1 MMDVKTADRELQTY
15 IRPQT
20 FPVAIRMLKPGE
32 AIPDKAKRPARDFKK
47 LSMNCQVID
56 MARRYGWTIALTRE
70 DHICSLGIAALGF
83 EKPTHL
89 HNSGTLCEGMY
100 TETKEAGQRSE
111 AAVDKFAH
119 GEYYALLVAP
129 LDRATFEPHVVC
141 IYANPAQVM
150 RLTQAALWRRGGK
163 LTSAFGG
170 RIDCSEII
178 VTTMR
183 TDRPQVILP
192 CSGDRIFGQTQD
204 HEMAFTFPWAQM
216 EEIVEGLRGTHAG
229 GIRYPITQFMEYEAK
244 LPPRY
249 MEANRLWDA
258 EKGRSAFTPR
268 DRVVAAY
275 KRSFADRVP
284 VYPIVASFAGT
295 LDGLSIEEYCTNTTR
310 AIKAMMNYYERYQ
323 PDVVLAYNDLAKEA
337 EAFGCRVKYS
347 EYVVPSID
355 THVLADDKA
364 RLAQIAMPDPYKT
377 ARLPGFL
384 EQCETLVKA
393 KPPTA
398 IGAVA
403 VGPWTIAMLMRNPE
417 VMLLDTFE
425 DPQFIH
431 DLMRV
436 TTDFSKTWG
445 DAIAKTGIGL
455 SFSEP
460 TASISLISPDNYR
473 EFIAPY
479 HKELVDYFKA
489 KKVGVTT
496 HICGTTYPIYEDLI
510 QCGFTTVSFDLDQQA
525 DPALYVDQLERF
537 VQVARGRAV
546 AIGNVDATKFE
557 KTTKDAMV
565 ADVRRCVDAAARQS
579 AFILSTSCEIPPKS
593 DPEAV
598 KWFMDAAH
606 EYGRYDR
613 LFETTPPAVV
623 PAASPAD
630 SADVKAKR
638 KK

>member
-1 MMDVKTADRELQTY
+1 MMDVKTAERELQTY
-15 IRPQT
+15 LRPQT
-20 FPVAIRMLKPGE
+20 FPVAIRMLRTGE
-32 AIPDKAKRPARDFKK
+32 PIPDKARRPARDFKK

-56 MARRYGWTIALTRE
+56 MARRYGWMIALTRE

-89 HNSGTLCEGMY
+89 HASGTLCEGMY
-100 TETKEAGQRSE
+100 TETKEAGRRSE
-111 AAVDKFAH
+111 AASDRLPV
-119 GEYYALLVAP
+119 GEYSTLLVAP
-129 LDRATFEPHVVC
+129 LDRATFEPHLVC
-141 IYANPAQVM
+141 VYGNPAQVM
-150 RLTQAALWRRGGK
+150 RLVQGALWKRGGK
-163 LTSAFGG
+163 LASGFSG
-170 RIDCSEII
+170 RIVCSDII
-178 VTTMR
+178 VTTLL
-183 TDRPQVILP
+183 TGEPQVVMP

-204 HEMAFTFPWAQM
+204 HEMAFTIPWNRM
-216 EEIVEGLRGTHAG
+216 EEVVEGLRGTHDG

-244 LPPRY
+244 LPPKY

-258 EKGRSAFTPR
+258 AKGAASYTNR

-295 LDGLSIEEYCTNTTR
+295 LDGLSIEEYCTNPTR
-310 AIKAMMNYYERYQ
+310 AISAMMNYYERYE

-347 EYVVPSID
+347 DYVVPSID
-355 THVLADDKA
+355 AHVLHEDKA
-364 RLAQIAMPDPYKT
+364 ALAHLAMPDPYKT

-384 EQCETLVKA
+384 EQCEALVKA

-403 VGPWTIAMLMRNPE
+403 VGPWTIAMLLRNPE
-417 VMLLDTFE
+417 TMLLDTFE

-431 DLMRV
+431 DVMRV
-436 TTDFSKTWG
+436 ATDFSKIWG
-445 DAIAKTGIGL
+445 DAIVKTGIGL

-473 EFIAPY
+473 EFVAPY
-479 HKELVDYFKA
+479 HKELVDHFKA

-496 HICGTTYPIYEDLI
+496 HICGTTYPIFEDLI
-510 QCGFTTVSFDLDQQA
+510 QTGFTTISFDLDQQA
-525 DPALYVDQLERF
+525 DPGLYVDQLTRF
-537 VQVARGRAV
+537 MDVAKGRAV

-557 KTTKDAMV
+557 KTTKDAMY

-579 AFILSTSCEIPPKS
+579 GFILSTSCEIPPKS
-593 DPEAV
+593 DPDIV

-606 EYGRYDR
+606 EFGRYDR
-613 LFETTPPAVV
+613 LFE
-623 PAASPAD
+623 
-630 SADVKAKR
+630 
-638 KK
+638 

>member
-1 MMDVKTADRELQTY
+1 MIDVKTADRELHFY

-20 FPVAIRMLKPGE
+20 FPVAIRMLGPGE
-32 AIPDKAKRPARDFKK
+32 EIPERARRPARDFKK

-56 MARRYGWTIALTRE
+56 MARRYGWMIALTRE
-70 DHICSLGIAALGF
+70 DSICSLGIAAMGF

-89 HNSGTLCEGMY
+89 HSSGTLCEGMY

-111 AAVDKFAH
+111 AAIDRFPAGRYH
-119 GEYYALLVAP
+119 ALLVAP
-129 LDRATFEPHVVC
+129 LDRAPFEPDLVC
-141 IYANPAQVM
+141 VYANPAQVM
-150 RLTQAALWRRGGK
+150 RLTQAALWKRGGK

-170 RIDCSEII
+170 RVDCAEVI

-204 HEMAFTFPWAQM
+204 HEMAFTIPWSQM
-216 EEIVEGLRGTHAG
+216 EEIVEGLKGTHAG

-244 LPPRY
+244 MPPRY
-249 MEANRLWDA
+249 MEVNRLWET
-258 EKGRSAFTPR
+258 EKGRAEYSNR

-295 LDGLSIEEYCTNTTR
+295 LDGLSIEEYCTDVPK
-310 AIKAMMNYYERYQ
+310 AITAMLNYYERYQ

-347 EYVVPSID
+347 DYVVPSID
-355 THVLADDKA
+355 AHVLAEDKA
-364 RLAQIAMPDPYKT
+364 KLATIPMPDPYRT

-384 EQCETLVKA
+384 EQCEALVKA
-393 KPPTA
+393 KLPAAT
-398 IGAVA
+398 GAVA

-417 VMLLDTFE
+417 TMLLDTFE

-436 TTDFSKTWG
+436 ATDFCKVWG
-445 DAIAKTGIGL
+445 EAIAKTGIGL

-473 EFIAPY
+473 ELVAPY
-479 HKELVDYFKA
+479 HKDLVDHFKA
-489 KKVGVTT
+489 KKIGVTT

-510 QCGFTTVSFDLDQQA
+510 QCGFTTISFDLDQQG
-525 DPALYVDQLERF
+525 DPTRYVDQLDRF
-537 VQVARGRAV
+537 MQIARGRAV

-557 KTTKDAMV
+557 KTSKEAMQ
-565 ADVRRCVDAAARQS
+565 ADVKRCIDTAARHS
-579 AFILSTSCEIPPKS
+579 GFILSTSCEIPPRS

-598 KWFMDAAH
+598 RWFMDAAH

-613 LFETTPPAVV
+613 VF
-623 PAASPAD
+623 
-630 SADVKAKR
+630 
-638 KK
+638 

>member
-15 IRPQT
+15 LRPQT
-20 FPVAIRMLKPGE
+20 FPVAIRMLKTGE
-32 AIPDKAKRPARDFKK
+32 PIPDKARRPARDFKK

-89 HNSGTLCEGMY
+89 HTSGTLCEGMY
-100 TETKEAGQRSE
+100 TETKEAGRRSE
-111 AAVDKFAH
+111 AASDRLPA
-119 GEYYALLVAP
+119 GEYGTLLVAP
-129 LDRATFEPHVVC
+129 LDRATFEPHLVC
-141 IYANPAQVM
+141 VYGNPAQVM
-150 RLTQAALWRRGGK
+150 RLIQGALWKRGGK
-163 LTSAFGG
+163 LASGFSG
-170 RIDCSEII
+170 RIVCSDII
-178 VTTMR
+178 VTTML
-183 TDRPQVILP
+183 TGEPQVVMP

-204 HEMAFTFPWAQM
+204 HEMAFTIPWSRM
-216 EEIVEGLRGTHAG
+216 DEVVEGLRGTHGG

-249 MEANRLWDA
+249 MEANRIWDA
-258 EKGRSAFTPR
+258 AKGGATYSNR

-295 LDGLSIEEYCTNTTR
+295 LDGLSIEEYCTDPAR
-310 AIKAMMNYYERYQ
+310 AITAMMNYYERYE

-347 EYVVPSID
+347 DYVVPSID
-355 THVLADDKA
+355 QHVLHEDKA
-364 RLAQIAMPDPYKT
+364 ALARLPMPDPYKT
-377 ARLPGFL
+377 GRLPGFL
-384 EQCETLVKA
+384 EQCEALVKA

-403 VGPWTIAMLMRNPE
+403 VGPWTIAMLLRNPE
-417 VMLLDTFE
+417 TMLLDTFE

-431 DLMRV
+431 DVMRV
-436 TTDFSKTWG
+436 ATDFSKLWG
-445 DAIAKTGIGL
+445 DAIVKTGIGL

-473 EFIAPY
+473 DFVAPY
-479 HKELVDYFKA
+479 HKELVEHFKA

-496 HICGTTYPIYEDLI
+496 HICGTTYPIFDDLI
-510 QCGFTTVSFDLDQQA
+510 DCGFSTISFDLDQQS
-525 DPALYVDQLERF
+525 DPDLYVDQLTRF
-537 VQVARGRAV
+537 MEVAKGRAV

-557 KTTKDAMV
+557 KTTRQAMY
-565 ADVRRCVDAAARQS
+565 ADVQRCVNAAARQS
-579 AFILSTSCEIPPKS
+579 GFILSTSCEIPPKS
-593 DPEAV
+593 DPEIV

-613 LFETTPPAVV
+613 LFE
-623 PAASPAD
+623 
-630 SADVKAKR
+630 
-638 KK
+638 

>member
-1 MMDVKTADRELQTY
+1 MIDVKTADRELQFY

-20 FPVAIRMLKPGE
+20 FPVAIRMLGPSE
-32 AIPDKAKRPARDFKK
+32 EIPERARRPARDFKK

-56 MARRYGWTIALTRE
+56 MARRYGWMIALTRE
-70 DHICSLGIAALGF
+70 DSICSLGIAALGF

-89 HNSGTLCEGMY
+89 HSSGTLCEGMY

-111 AAVDKFAH
+111 AAVDRFPAGQYH
-119 GEYYALLVAP
+119 ALLVAP
-129 LDRATFEPHVVC
+129 LDRTTFEPHLVC

-150 RLTQAALWRRGGK
+150 RLTQAALWKRGGK

-170 RIDCSEII
+170 RVDCAEVI

-183 TDRPQVILP
+183 TDRPQLILP

-204 HEMAFTFPWAQM
+204 HEMAFTIPWAQM
-216 EEIVEGLRGTHAG
+216 EEIIEGLKGTHGG

-249 MEANRLWDA
+249 MEANRVWDA
-258 EKGRSAFTPR
+258 EKGRAPYTNR

-295 LDGLSIEEYCTNTTR
+295 LDGLSIEEYCTNVPK
-310 AIKAMMNYYERYQ
+310 AITAMLNYHERYQ

-347 EYVVPSID
+347 DYVVPSID
-355 THVLADDKA
+355 AHVLAEDKGT
-364 RLAQIAMPDPYKT
+364 LATLPMPDPYRT
-377 ARLPGFL
+377 ARLPDFL
-384 EQCETLVKA
+384 EQCEALVKA
-393 KPPTA
+393 KLPTA
-398 IGAVA
+398 TGAVA
-403 VGPWTIAMLMRNPE
+403 VGPWTIAMLIRNPE

-425 DPQFIH
+425 DPTFIH

-436 TTDFSKTWG
+436 TTDFCKVWG
-445 DAIAKTGIGL
+445 DAIVKTGIGL

-473 EFIAPY
+473 EFVAPY
-479 HKELVDYFKA
+479 HKELVDYFKV

-525 DPALYVDQLERF
+525 DPGLYVDQLERF

-557 KTTKDAMV
+557 KTSKEAMY
-565 ADVRRCVDAAARQS
+565 ADVKRCIDTAARHS
-579 AFILSTSCEIPPKS
+579 AFILSTSCEIPPRS

-606 EYGRYDR
+606 EYGRYER
-613 LFETTPPAVV
+613 IL
-623 PAASPAD
+623 
-630 SADVKAKR
+630 
-638 KK
+638 

>member
-1 MMDVKTADRELQTY
+1 MIDTKTADRELQLF

-20 FPVAIRMLKPGE
+20 FPVAIRMLRPGE
-32 AIPDKAKRPARDFKK
+32 PIPDKARRPARDFKK

-56 MARRYGWTIALTRE
+56 MARRYGWMLALTRE
-70 DHICSLGIAALGF
+70 DSICSLGIAALGL

-89 HNSGTLCEGMY
+89 HKSGTLCEGMY

-111 AAVDKFAH
+111 AAVDQFAP
-119 GEYYALLVAP
+119 GEYGALLVAP
-129 LDRATFEPHVVC
+129 LDRTPFEPDLVC
-141 IYANPAQVM
+141 VYANPAQVM
-150 RLTQAALWRRGGK
+150 RLTQAALWKRGGK
-163 LTSAFGG
+163 LTSSFGG
-170 RIDCSEII
+170 RVDCAEII

-183 TDRPQVILP
+183 TAEPQVILP

-204 HEMAFTFPWAQM
+204 HEMAFTIPWARM
-216 EEIVEGLRGTHAG
+216 EEIIEGLRGTHAG

-244 LPPRY
+244 LPPKY
-249 MEANRLWDA
+249 MEANRVWDVQHGRA
-258 EKGRSAFTPR
+258 EFTNR

-275 KRSFADRVP
+275 KRSFADLVP

-295 LDGLSIEEYCTNTTR
+295 LDGLSIEEYCTNVPK
-310 AIKAMMNYYERYQ
+310 AIKAMLAYYERYQ

-347 EYVVPSID
+347 DYVVPSID
-355 THVLADDKA
+355 WHVLQEDKQK
-364 RLAQIAMPDPYKT
+364 LATLAMPDPYKT

-384 EQCETLVKA
+384 EQCEALVKA

-403 VGPWTIAMLMRNPE
+403 VGPWTIAMLLRNPE
-417 VMLLDTFE
+417 TMLLDTFE

-431 DLMRV
+431 DAMRV
-436 TTDFSKTWG
+436 TTDFCKLWG
-445 DAIAKTGIGL
+445 DAIVKTGIGL

-473 EFIAPY
+473 EFVAPY
-479 HKELVDYFKA
+479 HKELVEHFKA

-496 HICGTTYPIYEDLI
+496 HICGTTYPIFEDVI
-510 QCGFTTVSFDLDQQA
+510 RCGFTTFSFDLDQQA
-525 DPALYVDQLERF
+525 DPKLYVDQLGRF
-537 VQVARGRAV
+537 MEVSRGRAV
-546 AIGNVDATKFE
+546 AIGNVDATRFE
-557 KTTKDAMV
+557 KTTKEAMV
-565 ADVRRCVDAAARQS
+565 ADVRRCIDTAAKHS
-579 AFILSTSCEIPPKS
+579 AFILSTSCEIPPRS
-593 DPEAV
+593 DPQVV

-613 LFETTPPAVV
+613 IFQSEGA
-623 PAASPAD
+623 
-630 SADVKAKR
+630 
-638 KK
+638 

>member
-1 MMDVKTADRELQTY
+1 MIDVKTADRELQTY
-15 IRPQT
+15 IRPQS
-20 FPVAIRMLKPGE
+20 FPVAIRMLRPGE
-32 AIPDKAKRPARDFKK
+32 EIPEKAKRPARDFKK

-56 MARRYGWTIALTRE
+56 MARRYGWMIALTRE

-89 HNSGTLCEGMY
+89 HASGTLCEGMY

-111 AAVDKFAH
+111 AAVDRFAP
-119 GEYYALLVAP
+119 GEFHALLVAP
-129 LDRATFEPHVVC
+129 LDRTTFEPDLVC

-150 RLTQAALWRRGGK
+150 RLVQAALWKRGGK
-163 LTSAFGG
+163 VASAFGG

-204 HEMAFTFPWAQM
+204 HEMAFTIPWNQM
-216 EEIVEGLRGTHAG
+216 EEVLEGLRGTHAG
-229 GIRYPITQFMEYEAK
+229 GIRYPITQFLEYEAK
-244 LPPRY
+244 LPPKY
-249 MEANRLWDA
+249 MEANRIWDA
-258 EKGRSAFTPR
+258 EKGKAQYSPR

-275 KRSFADRVP
+275 KRSYADRVP

-295 LDGLSIEEYCTNTTR
+295 LDGLSIEEYCTDVPK
-310 AIKAMMNYYERYQ
+310 AIKAMLNYFERYQ

-347 EYVVPSID
+347 DYVVPSID
-355 THVLADDKA
+355 THVLAEDKGG
-364 RLAQIAMPDPYKT
+364 LAKITMPDPYKT

-384 EQCETLVKA
+384 EQCEALVKA

-417 VMLLDTFE
+417 LMLLDTFE

-436 TTDFSKTWG
+436 TTDFCKTWG
-445 DAIAKTGIGL
+445 DAIVKTGIGL

-473 EFIAPY
+473 DFIAPY
-479 HKELVDYFKA
+479 HKELVSHFKA

-510 QCGFTTVSFDLDQQA
+510 QCGFTTISFDLDQQA
-525 DPALYVDQLERF
+525 DPKLYVDQLERF
-537 VQVARGRAV
+537 MAVAHGRAV

-557 KTTKDAMV
+557 KTSKEAMY
-565 ADVRRCVDAAARQS
+565 ADVKRCVDTAARHS
-579 AFILSTSCEIPPKS
+579 AFILSTSCEIPPRS
-593 DPEAV
+593 EPEIV

-606 EYGRYDR
+606 DYGRYDR
-613 LFETTPPAVV
+613 VFSSDTT
-623 PAASPAD
+623 
-630 SADVKAKR
+630 
-638 KK
+638 

>member
-1 MMDVKTADRELQTY
+1 MTDVKTADRELQTY

-32 AIPDKAKRPARDFKK
+32 PIPDRAKRPARDFKK

-89 HNSGTLCEGMY
+89 HTSGTLCEGMY

-111 AAVDKFAH
+111 VASDRFGV
-119 GEYYALLVAP
+119 GEYATLLVAP
-129 LDRATFEPHVVC
+129 PDRATFEPHLVC
-141 IYANPAQVM
+141 VYGNPAQVM
-150 RLTQAALWRRGGK
+150 RLVQGALWKRGGK
-163 LTSAFGG
+163 LPSGFSG
-170 RIDCSEII
+170 RIVCSDII
-178 VTTMR
+178 VTTML
-183 TDRPQVILP
+183 TGEPQVIMP

-204 HEMAFTFPWAQM
+204 HEMAFTIPWTRID
-216 EEIVEGLRGTHAG
+216 EVLEGLRGTHDG

-258 EKGRSAFTPR
+258 EKGTNAYTPR

-275 KRSFADRVP
+275 KRSFADRLP

-295 LDGLSIEEYCTNTTR
+295 LDGLSIEEYCTRPAR
-310 AIKAMMNYYERYQ
+310 AIAAMMNYYERYQ
-323 PDVVLAYNDLAKEA
+323 PDVMLAYNDLAKEA

-347 EYVVPSID
+347 DYVVPSID
-355 THVLADDKA
+355 AHVLNDDKTGLA
-364 RLAQIAMPDPYKT
+364 RLPMPDPYKT
-377 ARLPGFL
+377 GRLPGFL
-384 EQCETLVKA
+384 EQCEALVKA

-403 VGPWTIAMLMRNPE
+403 VGPWTIAMLLRNPE
-417 VMLLDTFE
+417 TMLLDTFE

-431 DLMRV
+431 DVMRV
-436 TTDFSKTWG
+436 CTDFSKLWG
-445 DAIAKTGIGL
+445 DAIVKTGIGL

-479 HKELVDYFKA
+479 HKELVEHFKA
-489 KKVGVTT
+489 RKVGVTT
-496 HICGTTYPIYEDLI
+496 HICGTTYPIYEDLLD
-510 QCGFTTVSFDLDQQA
+510 CGFTTISFDLDQQA
-525 DPALYVDQLERF
+525 DPTLYVDQLARF
-537 VQVARGRAV
+537 MDVANGRAV

-557 KTTKDAMV
+557 KTSKDAMY
-565 ADVRRCVDAAARQS
+565 ADVKRCVDTAARRS

-593 DPEAV
+593 DPEIV

-613 LFETTPPAVV
+613 IFNSEGG
-623 PAASPAD
+623 
-630 SADVKAKR
+630 
-638 KK
+638 